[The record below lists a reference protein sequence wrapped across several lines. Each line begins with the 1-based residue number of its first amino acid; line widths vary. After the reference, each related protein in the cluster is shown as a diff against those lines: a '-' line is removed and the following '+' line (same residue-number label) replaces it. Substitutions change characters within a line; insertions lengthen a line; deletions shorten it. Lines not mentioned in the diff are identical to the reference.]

1 MQDFDIPFPQSSSDA
16 DLKYPL
22 KQNERVDEDALSMLS
37 CNEIPGVLVPRYSQ
51 RNSMH
56 TFTFEVSGLTPG
68 ARYCAEHVFS
78 RSGALSVMRSLTSI
92 LVDLR
97 GYMIDPSQV
106 ELSLERTFFDQ
117 DAKPRV
123 MCFPIMDRRQAV
135 DERGYL
141 LEMFHA
147 LDQSDERDRSY
158 QREITDYLKKKDDF
172 SLDGF
177 LLLLRSMTLQTGS
190 ARGDKVQ
197 LRKITPLQQER
208 LEPLTAGSEFDGE
221 PAGERG
227 ASAKVSFDPGAQRSV
242 APVSFNGMAVPGG
255 GSFVVPSASS
265 DGESKDEGLFGHL
278 FGGKSKAEKKEKPE
292 KKSKH
297 KEPKKKPKR
306 EKETEPRKER
316 RKRSLF
322 GSRAEEEM
330 AIPFGPNLMNSMA
343 SGDEVS
349 DMLPD
354 PDESAFIQHYS
365 DRDAAVDSEN
375 ECEEERSLSDAA
387 NEVRAREDV
396 AENLKPVRKKKPEQP
411 RDCSREQERE
421 QSAWRESAG
430 NPASRAVDELS
441 FAQVKRI
448 ATGEVKR
455 IDCSPFALG
464 RKGAVVDFYIPDELG
479 VSRVHAF
486 ITFENGGFALS
497 DNASGNGTFVNGERL
512 KAGEHRMLYDGDAF
526 SLGNERFTFVG

>member
-1 MQDFDIPFPQSSSDA
+1 MQDFDISFPQSSTDA

-22 KQNERVDEDALSMLS
+22 KQNERVDEDALSMLF
-37 CNEIPGVLVPRYSQ
+37 CNEIPGVLVPRHSQ
-51 RNSMH
+51 RNNTH

-68 ARYCAEHVFS
+68 VQYCAEHAFS
-78 RSGALSVMRSLTSI
+78 RSGALFVMRSLTSI
-92 LVDLR
+92 LVDLQ
-97 GYMIDPSQV
+97 GYMIGPSQI

-123 MCFPIMDRRQAV
+123 MCFPILERRQAV
-135 DERGYL
+135 DERDYL
-141 LEMFHA
+141 LEVFRS
-147 LDQSDERDRSY
+147 LDQSDEHDRSY
-158 QREITDYLKKKDDF
+158 QREITDYLKKKDGF

-190 ARGDKVQ
+190 ARGGKVQ

-208 LEPLTAGSEFDGE
+208 AEPSAAGKGLAGE
-221 PAGERG
+221 PTGEKET
-227 ASAKVSFDPGAQRSV
+227 SAKVPFDLSAQRSV
-242 APVSFNGMAVPGG
+242 APVSFNGMAVPVG
-255 GSFVVPSASS
+255 GSFAVPSMSS
-265 DGESKDEGLFGHL
+265 DDESADDGFFGHL
-278 FGGKSKAEKKEKPE
+278 FGGKSKAEKKEKAE
-292 KKSKH
+292 KKSKN
-297 KEPKKKPKR
+297 KESKKKPKR
-306 EKETEPRKER
+306 EKEVEPRKER

-330 AIPFGPNLMNSMA
+330 AIPFGPNLMNGMTP
-343 SGDEVS
+343 GDEVS

-354 PDESAFIQHYS
+354 PDGSAFIQHYS
-365 DRDAAVDSEN
+365 DRDAVIDSQN
-375 ECEEERSLSDAA
+375 EYEEERSSDDAA
-387 NEVRAREDV
+387 DGAREREDAV
-396 AENLKPVRKKKPEQP
+396 EDLKPVRKKKPEES
-411 RDCSREQERE
+411 RDYSREQEGE
-421 QSAWRESAG
+421 QQAWHESAG
-430 NPASRAVDELS
+430 GYSSRAVDELP

-512 KAGEHRMLYDGDAF
+512 KAGEHRMLHDGDAF
-526 SLGNERFTFVG
+526 SLGNEHFAFVG